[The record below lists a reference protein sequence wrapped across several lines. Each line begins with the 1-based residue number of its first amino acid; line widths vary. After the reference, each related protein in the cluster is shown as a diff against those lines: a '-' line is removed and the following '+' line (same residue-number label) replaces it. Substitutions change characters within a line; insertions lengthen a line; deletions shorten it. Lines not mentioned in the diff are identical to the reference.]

1 MRPDSE
7 ENRIRFDAWLRGELP
22 PAELPFA
29 DEEAMFAALAADPE
43 LAAEAA
49 ASREVVQS
57 LRGLPPA
64 IAPATDLWP
73 AIAAA
78 IQVEQPQ
85 PRTRS
90 IVRVRQ
96 TLLALAASLVALVG
110 GTAVWRSLHDPAP
123 LAVVVAPT
131 PATPVIGLPASLA
144 AYAETDQELGA
155 IGDELRRT
163 IEARQEKL
171 PPATRALVFEN
182 LRTIDRA
189 LAEIE
194 LALRAAPADPALART
209 YIAYRERQIDVLRQ
223 ANRMAARL

>member
-1 MRPDSE
+1 MTPNSE
-7 ENRIRFDAWLRGELP
+7 ENRNRFDAWLRGELP
-22 PAELPFA
+22 SAE
-29 DEEAMFAALAADPE
+29 EEALFEALAADSE

-49 ASREVVQS
+49 ASREAVAS
-57 LRGLPPA
+57 LRALPPA
-64 IAPATDLWP
+64 VAPATDLWP

-78 IQVEQPQ
+78 IQTEKRQTERRQ
-85 PRTRS
+85 PRTHS
-90 IVRVRQ
+90 MVRVRQ

-110 GTAVWRSLHDPAP
+110 GTAAWRSLHDPVP
-123 LAVVVAPT
+123 PAVVVAPT
-131 PATPVIGLPASLA
+131 PATPVIGLPVSLA

-194 LALRAAPADPALART
+194 VALRAAPADPALART